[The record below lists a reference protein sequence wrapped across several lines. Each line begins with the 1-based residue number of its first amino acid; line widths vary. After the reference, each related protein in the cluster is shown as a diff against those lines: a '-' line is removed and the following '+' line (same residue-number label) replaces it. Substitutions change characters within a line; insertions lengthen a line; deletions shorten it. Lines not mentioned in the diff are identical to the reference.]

1 MTQVDEHFA
10 KIASAYRDAR
20 TTDLEPILYIKELIG
35 DSGPLVAADVGC
47 GAGRYDL
54 LLHRRLGHEM
64 FLHCIDANTEM
75 LEELDDHLT
84 AEGISDFQTHR
95 ALAGDLP
102 LDDGSLD
109 CMFTFNACHHFELK
123 SFFAETRRTLKLGGK
138 LFVYTRT
145 RTQNA
150 RSCWGVHFPG
160 FNEKENRLYEVHEV
174 AQAAAQIPD
183 LEMVEFKAFRYDRTA
198 DLERLLD
205 QARNRHYSTFSLYDT
220 EEFEVAL
227 DEFTENVKACY
238 DDIENVTWRDEN
250 ILYVFERTG

>member
-10 KIASAYRDAR
+10 KIATAYRDAR
-20 TTDLEPILYIKELIG
+20 TTDLEPILYIKELLG
-35 DSGPLVAADVGC
+35 KARPLVAADVGC

-54 LLHRRLGHEM
+54 LLQMRLGDEM
-64 FLHCIDANTEM
+64 FLHCIDANVEM
-75 LEELDDHLT
+75 LEELNDHLS
-84 AEGISDFQTHR
+84 AEGIPNFQTHR
-95 ALAGDLP
+95 ALADDLP

-109 CMFTFNACHHFELK
+109 CMFTFNACHHFKLK
-123 SFFAETRRTLKLGGK
+123 SFFAEARRTLKPGGK

-160 FNEKENRLYEVHEV
+160 FTEREDRLYEVHEV
-174 AQAAAQIPD
+174 AQAVAEIPD

-198 DLERLLD
+198 ELERLLD
-205 QARNRHYSTFSLYDT
+205 QARNRHYSTFSLYDS
-220 EEFEVAL
+220 EEFELAL

-250 ILYVFERTG
+250 ILYVIERTG

>member
-1 MTQVDEHFA
+1 
-10 KIASAYRDAR
+10 
-20 TTDLEPILYIKELIG
+20 
-35 DSGPLVAADVGC
+35 
-47 GAGRYDL
+47 
-54 LLHRRLGHEM
+54 M

-95 ALAGDLP
+95 ALADDLP

-123 SFFAETRRTLKLGGK
+123 SFFAEARRTLKLGWK

-160 FNEKENRLYEVHEV
+160 FNEKENRLY
-174 AQAAAQIPD
+174 
-183 LEMVEFKAFRYDRTA
+183 
-198 DLERLLD
+198 
-205 QARNRHYSTFSLYDT
+205 
-220 EEFEVAL
+220 
-227 DEFTENVKACY
+227 
-238 DDIENVTWRDEN
+238 
-250 ILYVFERTG
+250 